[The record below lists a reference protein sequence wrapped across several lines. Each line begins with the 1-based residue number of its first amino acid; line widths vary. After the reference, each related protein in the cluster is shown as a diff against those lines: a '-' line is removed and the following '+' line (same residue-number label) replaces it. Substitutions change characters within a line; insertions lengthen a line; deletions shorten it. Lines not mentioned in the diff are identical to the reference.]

1 MRGEEDA
8 AQAAKRLE
16 ELAARAQRTGA
27 PCFTGFL
34 SPAEADLA
42 RIAAQRQR
50 VDVLL
55 EGGYEGAE
63 RCVACFAG
71 EWEEPFPIA
80 ALLLEWPHQSAPG
93 HRDVLGAV
101 MGLGVKRECVGDI
114 VVLQERA
121 YLFAQQR
128 MAEHIAAAL
137 DSAGRT
143 KLRVSVL
150 DELPRLEPPKGTE
163 LRGTVS
169 SMRLDAVLS
178 EGFGLSRAN
187 AAELIAAGRVKLCHV
202 PTIRADARV
211 KQGDAISARGYGR
224 LMVEEIGAPTRKGRL
239 PVLLIRYGESRKH

>member
-1 MRGEEDA
+1 M
-8 AQAAKRLE
+8 
-16 ELAARAQRTGA
+16 
-27 PCFTGFL
+27 
-34 SPAEADLA
+34 
-42 RIAAQRQR
+42 
-50 VDVLL
+50 
-55 EGGYEGAE
+55 
-63 RCVACFAG
+63 
-71 EWEEPFPIA
+71 
-80 ALLLEWPHQSAPG
+80 
-93 HRDVLGAV
+93 
-101 MGLGVKRECVGDI
+101 GDI